1 MKIGLGTVQFGLDY
15 GVSNKGGKTPLE
27 EVKRIIETAAQNGI
41 RVIDTAALYG
51 TSEDSLGMALPTGH
65 AFDIVTK
72 TIKFNKLTI
81 GDDDA
86 ASLESAFAR
95 SLSRLKAPSVY
106 GLLIHDADDLFKEG
120 GERLFEK
127 MVEMKEAGLV
137 RKIGASVY
145 TAEQIDRL
153 LSGPT
158 IDLVQLPVNVLDQRL
173 IRSGH
178 LARLKSAG
186 IEVHGRSAFLQGL
199 LLMDPDG
206 LAPFFEPVK
215 EHLRLYHGFLK
226 QEQISPVHGAIGFVT
241 GLDEIDTVVCGVETS
256 DQLLDI
262 LKARP
267 LPGAGFEAFAISDER
282 MLNPA
287 KWTI

>member
-15 GVSNKGGKTPLE
+15 GVSNKSGKTPVE
-27 EVKRIIETAAQNGI
+27 EVRRIIEAAAQNNV

-51 TSEDSLGMALPTGH
+51 TSEDALGMALPAGH
-65 AFDIVTK
+65 GFDIVTK
-72 TIKFNKLTI
+72 TIKFSKVTI
-81 GDDDA
+81 GVDDA

-95 SLSRLKAPSVY
+95 SLSRLKASSVY
-106 GLLIHDADDLFKEG
+106 GLLIHDADDLLKEG
-120 GERLFEK
+120 GGRLFEK
-127 MVEMKEAGLV
+127 MVELKEAGLV
-137 RKIGASVY
+137 KKIGASVY
-145 TAEQIDRL
+145 TAGQIDRL
-153 LSGPT
+153 LSGPP

-178 LARLKSAG
+178 LAKLRSADV
-186 IEVHGRSAFLQGL
+186 EVHGRSAFLQGL

-206 LAPFFEPVK
+206 LAPFFEPIK
-215 EHLRLYHGFLK
+215 EHLRRYHGFL
-226 QEQISPVHGAIGFVT
+226 EGAGISPVHGAIGFVT
-241 GLDEIDTVVCGVETS
+241 GIDEVDTVVCGVETK
-256 DQLLDI
+256 DQFLDI

-267 LPGAGFEAFAISDER
+267 LSSPAFDKFAVSDES

>member
-27 EVKRIIETAAQNGI
+27 EVQRIIEAAAQNNV

-51 TSEDSLGMALPTGH
+51 TSEDSLGMALSAKH

-72 TIKFNKLTI
+72 TIKFSKATI
-81 GDDDA
+81 EDEDA
-86 ASLESAFAR
+86 LALKDGFAR
-95 SLSRLKAPSVY
+95 SLSRLKAKSVY
-106 GLLIHDADDLFKEG
+106 GLMMHDADDLFKDG
-120 GERLFEK
+120 GGRLYEK
-127 MVEMKEAGLV
+127 MVELKEAGLV
-137 RKIGASVY
+137 KKIGASVY
-145 TAEQIDRL
+145 TANQIDRL
-153 LSGPT
+153 LSEFS

-178 LARLKSAG
+178 LAKLRSAG
-186 IEVHGRSAFLQGL
+186 VEVHGRSAFLQGL

-206 LAPFFEPVK
+206 LAPFFEPIK

-226 QEQISPVHGAIGFVT
+226 QEQISPVDGAIGFVT
-241 GLDEIDTVVCGVETS
+241 GIDDIDTVVCGVETR

-267 LPGAGFEAFAISDER
+267 LSSPAFDRFAISDEL

>member
-15 GVSNKGGKTPLE
+15 GVSNKGGKTPVE
-27 EVKRIIETAAQNGI
+27 EVKRIIEAAAQNNV

-51 TSEDSLGMALPTGH
+51 TSEDSLGMSLPSRHG
-65 AFDIVTK
+65 FDIVTK
-72 TIKFNKLTI
+72 TIKFGNVTI

-95 SLSRLKAPSVY
+95 SLSRLKASSVY
-106 GLLIHDADDLFKEG
+106 GLLIHDADDLFKDG
-120 GERLFEK
+120 GGRLYEK
-127 MVEMKEAGLV
+127 MVELKEAGLV
-137 RKIGASVY
+137 KKIGASVY
-145 TAEQIDRL
+145 TAGQIDRL
-153 LSGPT
+153 LSGFS
-158 IDLVQLPVNVLDQRL
+158 IDLAQLPVNVLDQRL

-178 LARLKSAG
+178 LAKLRSAG
-186 IEVHGRSAFLQGL
+186 VEVHGRSAFLQGL

-215 EHLRLYHGFLK
+215 EHLRLYHAFLEREK
-226 QEQISPVHGAIGFVT
+226 ISPVHGAIGFVT
-241 GLDEIDTVVCGVETS
+241 GIDDIDTVVCGVETK

-262 LKARP
+262 LRARP
-267 LPGAGFEAFAISDER
+267 LSATAFDEFAISDER

-287 KWTI
+287 KWTQ

>member
-15 GVSNKGGKTPLE
+15 GVSNKSGKTPPQ
-27 EVKRIIETAAQNGI
+27 EVRRIIETAAQNGI

-65 AFDIVTK
+65 AFDIITK
-72 TIKFNKLTI
+72 TIKFGKVTI

-86 ASLESAFAR
+86 TALEDGFTG
-95 SLSRLKAPSVY
+95 SLSRLKASSVY
-106 GLLIHDADDLFKEG
+106 GLLMHDADDLFKEG
-120 GERLFEK
+120 GAKLFAK
-127 MVEMKEAGLV
+127 MVSLKKAGLV
-137 RKIGASVY
+137 KKIGASVY
-145 TAEQIDRL
+145 TASQIDRL
-153 LSGPT
+153 LSRFS
-158 IDLVQLPVNVLDQRL
+158 IDLVQLPINVLDQRL

-178 LARLKSAG
+178 LAKLRSAG
-186 IEVHGRSAFLQGL
+186 VEVHSRSAFLQGL

-226 QEQISPVHGAIGFVT
+226 QEQISPVHGAIGFVA

-267 LPGAGFEAFAISDER
+267 LSLPAFDKFAISDER

>member
-15 GVSNKGGKTPLE
+15 GVSNKGGKTPIE
-27 EVKRIIETAAQNGI
+27 EVKRIIEAAAQNNV

-51 TSEDSLGMALPTGH
+51 TSEDALGMALPAKHG
-65 AFDIVTK
+65 FDIVTK
-72 TIKFNKLTI
+72 TIKFNKATI

-86 ASLESAFAR
+86 AALEDGFAR
-95 SLSRLKAPSVY
+95 SLSRLKASSVY
-106 GLLIHDADDLFKEG
+106 GLMMHDADDLFKEG
-120 GERLFEK
+120 GAKLYEK
-127 MVEMKEAGLV
+127 MVELKEAGLV
-137 RKIGASVY
+137 KKIGASVY
-145 TAEQIDRL
+145 TAGQIDRL
-153 LSGPT
+153 LSGFS

-178 LARLKSAG
+178 LARLRSAG
-186 IEVHGRSAFLQGL
+186 VEVHGRSAFLQGL

-206 LAPFFEPVK
+206 LLPFFEPIK
-215 EHLRLYHGFLK
+215 EDLRLYHGFLE

-241 GLDEIDTVVCGVETS
+241 GIDGIDTVVCGVETK

-267 LPGAGFEAFAISDER
+267 LSSPAFDKFAISSER

-287 KWTI
+287 KWTL

>member
-15 GVSNKGGKTPLE
+15 GVSNKSGKTPPQ

-51 TSEDSLGMALPTGH
+51 TSEDSLGMALPAGH
-65 AFDIVTK
+65 AFDIITK
-72 TIKFNKLTI
+72 TIKFGKVTI

-86 ASLESAFAR
+86 AALESAFAR

-106 GLLIHDADDLFKEG
+106 GLMMHDADDLLKDG
-120 GERLFEK
+120 GAKLFEK
-127 MVEMKEAGLV
+127 MVELKKAGLV
-137 RKIGASVY
+137 KKIGASVY

-153 LSGPT
+153 LSGFS

-173 IRSGH
+173 IKSGH
-178 LARLKSAG
+178 LAKLRSAG
-186 IEVHGRSAFLQGL
+186 VEVHGRSAFLQGL

-215 EHLRLYHGFLK
+215 EHLRLYHGFLE
-226 QEQISPVHGAIGFVT
+226 QENISPVHGAIGFVA

-267 LPGAGFEAFAISDER
+267 LSLPAFDKFAISDER